1 MVLCVLLRLDLYAVG
16 CGIFSFRL
24 ALVFLLLLFSLR
36 YHMFVFV
43 SLYCPLVSTHK
54 FYFFSFD
61 FSFVSFVEISFWW
74 TLLMIPVHSFSPC
87 ALPPKMADNSC
98 FQVRRPHLV
107 IRSDWHLQNL
117 INTNTI
123 CTLRSKTP
131 PRIVVISSFRSS
143 SSTSTKLPKSNQVKP
158 PSLHRHT
165 PFASTLNTPPSFL

>member
-1 MVLCVLLRLDLYAVG
+1 
-16 CGIFSFRL
+16 
-24 ALVFLLLLFSLR
+24 
-36 YHMFVFV
+36 MFVFV

-74 TLLMIPVHSFSPC
+74 ILLMIPVHSFSPC

-131 PRIVVISSFRSS
+131 PRIVIISSFRSS
-143 SSTSTKLPKSNQVKP
+143 SSPSTSYPSQIKSSLPPFIVIP
-158 PSLHRHT
+158 
-165 PFASTLNTPPSFL
+165 PFASTLNTPPSFSLVLS